1 METHDILREQ
11 SKKLRHIEGQL
22 CCINASVTAEAGMN
36 GSKVISGT
44 SPVTGTFQYFVV
56 NAAAV
61 VSAILDQNSASLMT
75 SLGLSGVTLAVG
87 MKISVAKGTTISSI
101 TLSSGSVIAYYA

>member
-44 SPVTGTFQYFVV
+44 SPVTGSFQYFVV
-56 NAAAV
+56 NTSAV
-61 VSAILDQNSASLMT
+61 VTAILDQDGNSLMT
-75 SLGLSGVTLAVG
+75 TLGLSGVTLAPT
-87 MKISVAKGTTISSI
+87 MKISVSKGTTISSI
-101 TLSSGSVIAYYA
+101 TLSSGSLIAYNA